1 MLLKGTRETRCRPS
15 RRGAWL
21 RGHMVSSPEA
31 DCNLRE
37 MAPLPRNILHSLASP
52 VRIPGAAT
60 ERHNG
65 LPRLVS
71 QSYHASKARQGTCL
85 HCRRS
90 GYHEE
95 WDGLSDNRHLNDL
108 AEFIIVNV
116 GDPVN
121 DVKESGPP
129 MHSWG
134 VSVVIVL

>member
-1 MLLKGTRETRCRPS
+1 
-15 RRGAWL
+15 
-21 RGHMVSSPEA
+21 MVSSPEA

-52 VRIPGAAT
+52 VRTPGAAT

-71 QSYHASKARQGTCL
+71 QSYHARKVRQGTCL

-90 GYHEE
+90 GYREE
-95 WDGLSDNRHLNDL
+95 RDGLNDSRHLNDL

-116 GDPVN
+116 GGPLD

-129 MHSWG
+129 KHSKG
-134 VSVVIVL
+134 VSVVIVLGGWESQPHGEGPQPVSCS